1 MKNSLLCK
9 VNDKSCLGM
18 QADTMKA
25 FAATGCL
32 PDQIVAVQQAA
43 NFVSPIHNWVHVQP
57 VAELIL
63 YLLTEDPAQR
73 YTAEHVCQERWIKEA
88 VAAPL
93 FACPV
98 AI

>member
-1 MKNSLLCK
+1 
-9 VNDKSCLGM
+9 M

-43 NFVSPIHNWVHVQP
+43 NFKSPIHDWVRVQP

-63 YLLTEDPAQR
+63 SLLAEDPAQR
-73 YTAEHVCQERWIKEA
+73 YTAEHVCQQQWFTQAA
-88 VAAPL
+88 VASL
-93 FACPV
+93 CKCPV
-98 AI
+98 PI